1 MKHKRKASLATK
13 ATAKKLPS
21 ERQIRRSY
29 WGYSED
35 VYIYPDSVIVA
46 DETKQNYSVMPRPY
60 YVDILKSCRDCQNE
74 FIFYATE
81 QRHWYETLGFYID
94 ADCVR
99 CPNCRT
105 TDQTLRRR
113 FTRYSKNITRK
124 DLTDEE
130 FTMLLGDALF
140 LYESGLLKTDQQL
153 RRLRNQARKR
163 LPDSKILTK
172 LDAALTKNRT
182 KPKA

>member
-1 MKHKRKASLATK
+1 MKYHRKATQPPNPGAE
-13 ATAKKLPS
+13 KLPS

-29 WGYSED
+29 WGYGDD

-81 QRHWYETLGFYID
+81 QKHWYEVLGFYID

-99 CPNCRT
+99 CPKCRVT
-105 TDQTLRRR
+105 TQTLRRR
-113 FTRYSKNITRK
+113 FQRYSKSVSRK

-130 FTMLLGDALF
+130 FTTLLGDALF

-163 LPDSKILTK
+163 LPDAKILAK
-172 LDAALTKNRT
+172 LDAALQK
-182 KPKA
+182 K

>member
-1 MKHKRKASLATK
+1 MKYHKKSTLSPKPPAQ
-13 ATAKKLPS
+13 KLPS

-29 WGYSED
+29 WGYGKD
-35 VYIYPDSVIVA
+35 VTIYPESVIIA

-81 QRHWYETLGFYID
+81 QRHWYETLGFFTQ

-99 CPNCRT
+99 CPKCRV

-113 FTRYSKNITRK
+113 FKRYANNISRK
-124 DLTDEE
+124 DLSEE
-130 FTMLLGDALF
+130 DFTTLLSDALF
-140 LYESGLLKTDQQL
+140 LFESGLLKTDQQL

-163 LPDSKILTK
+163 LPDSKILAK
-172 LDAALTKNRT
+172 LDAALIKKR
-182 KPKA
+182 